1 MTDDSDNDDWRHYP
15 KAPEEPGIGQWL
27 MLAAL
32 VGLLSEL
39 LWLIGLGVLVQSR
52 WLVDHL

>member
-1 MTDDSDNDDWRHYP
+1 VTDDSDNDDWRHYP